1 MAIRRSRAT
10 RQFKKDRRRCEARGL
25 DMSLL
30 REIMETLIRG
40 DELDPL
46 RRVHTL
52 RGEFGD
58 CTECHVGGDWL
69 LIWRGTEEE
78 IVFVRTGTHDD
89 LFG

>member
-10 RQFKKDRRRCEARGL
+10 RRFKKDWRRCEARGL
-25 DMSLL
+25 EMILL
-30 REIMETLIRG
+30 REIMETLLRD

-46 RRVHTL
+46 RRVHAL
-52 RGEFGD
+52 RCEFRD
-58 CTECHVGGDWL
+58 CTECHVGVDWL
-69 LIWRGTEEE
+69 LIWRTTEEE

>member
-1 MAIRRSRAT
+1 MEIRRSRAT
-10 RQFKKDRRRCEARGL
+10 RRFKKDWRRCETRGL
-25 DMSLL
+25 EMRLL

-46 RRVHTL
+46 RRVHAL
-52 RGEFGD
+52 RGEFHD

-69 LIWRGTEEE
+69 LIWRATDEE